1 MTPRYTNAAEV
12 LPEELLAAV
21 REKVGRGGC
30 FLWIPA
36 AGSLTRA
43 RRNELVAKL
52 YAEGHSTAAIADRL
66 FISQRT
72 VFRVLAKARARS
84 ANSTDAPGT
93 QRTAES
99 DGTDDLTTH
108 SGPNGPREV

>member
-1 MTPRYTNAAEV
+1 MAPRYTNAAEV

-21 REKVGRGGC
+21 RERLGPGGC

-36 AGSLTRA
+36 AGNLTRA

-72 VFRVLAKARARS
+72 VFRILAKARARS
-84 ANSTDAPGT
+84 ANSTDALGT

-99 DGTDDLTTH
+99 GGTDDLTTH

>member
-1 MTPRYTNAAEV
+1 MAPRYTNATEV

-36 AGSLTRA
+36 AGNLTRA
-43 RRNELVAKL
+43 RRNELVVKL
-52 YAEGHSTAAIADRL
+52 QEAGHSTTAIADRL

-72 VFRVLAKARARS
+72 VFRILARAKGARPADGS
-84 ANSTDAPGT
+84 SNHGST
-93 QRTAES
+93 ES
-99 DGTDDLTTH
+99 DGTHDSTTQ
-108 SGPNGPREV
+108 SGPHGSGEV